1 MAYNLTTCLMPHG
14 GISTGMRKVNVVSS
28 LALVLASGVIACLPA
43 NAQKAASAT
52 TLKVGYFNLN
62 LVKASSP
69 DAAGSESLKNQ
80 AESQLRRE
88 VEEANKNLQKALSD
102 KKPQEEVQKMAK
114 EVQTEINAKQKALAE
129 LVQAATAQAN
139 QKIYQA
145 VNQVAAEKSLDLV
158 VDGAGVYAGGQKVI
172 DNGQDITADVIK
184 KLSPAAALLS
194 KEAQPQ
200 PAKAAAAAAPAQPA
214 AK

>member
-1 MAYNLTTCLMPHG
+1 MAYNLTTCLMRYG
-14 GISTGMRKVNVVSS
+14 GKSKGMRRVNVVSS
-28 LALVLASGVIACLPA
+28 LAFVLALGAASLPA

-200 PAKAAAAAAPAQPA
+200 PAKAAAAATRC
-214 AK
+214 

>member
-1 MAYNLTTCLMPHG
+1 
-14 GISTGMRKVNVVSS
+14 MRRANVVSS
-28 LALVLASGVIACLPA
+28 LSLVLALAVVGILPA
-43 NAQKAASAT
+43 SAQKAASAT

-88 VEEANKNLQKALSD
+88 VEEANKNLQKALSE

-139 QKIYQA
+139 QKIFQA
-145 VNQVAAEKSLDLV
+145 VNQVAAEKGLDLV

-172 DNGQDITADVIK
+172 DNGQDITSEVIK

-194 KEAQPQ
+194 KEAQAQ
-200 PAKAAAAAAPAQPA
+200 PAKAAAAPAQPA

>member
-1 MAYNLTTCLMPHG
+1 
-14 GISTGMRKVNVVSS
+14 MRRANVVASMS
-28 LALVLASGVIACLPA
+28 LVLALAVVGVLPA
-43 NAQKAASAT
+43 SAQKAASAT

-139 QKIYQA
+139 QKIFQA
-145 VNQVAAEKSLDLV
+145 VNQVASEKGLDLV

-172 DNGQDITADVIK
+172 DNGQDITSEVIK

-200 PAKAAAAAAPAQPA
+200 PAKAAAAPAAQPA

>member
-1 MAYNLTTCLMPHG
+1 
-14 GISTGMRKVNVVSS
+14 MRRANVVASMS
-28 LALVLASGVIACLPA
+28 LVLALAVVGVLPA
-43 NAQKAASAT
+43 SAQKAASAT

-114 EVQTEINAKQKALAE
+114 EVQTEINAKQRLW
-129 LVQAATAQAN
+129 LSWYRLLQPR
-139 QKIYQA
+139 
-145 VNQVAAEKSLDLV
+145 L
-158 VDGAGVYAGGQKVI
+158 
-172 DNGQDITADVIK
+172 IK
-184 KLSPAAALLS
+184 RFFKPSIRWPL
-194 KEAQPQ
+194 K
-200 PAKAAAAAAPAQPA
+200 KDWT
-214 AK
+214 

>member
-1 MAYNLTTCLMPHG
+1 MCRVNL
-14 GISTGMRKVNVVSS
+14 VSS
-28 LALVLASGVIACLPA
+28 LSLVLALAAVGLPA

>member
-1 MAYNLTTCLMPHG
+1 MAYNLTTCLMRYG
-14 GISTGMRKVNVVSS
+14 GKSKGMRRVNVVSS
-28 LALVLASGVIACLPA
+28 LAFVLALGAASLPA